1 MTKEFGRDAMI
12 KVKRL
17 EAMPC
22 YAIYSAGLAIQ
33 RTYKPLLDELGITYP
48 QYLLLNVL
56 YDEDRLT
63 VGEISKRLGIESSTL
78 TPLLKRLQ
86 AAGFVERTRNAADE
100 RQVFV
105 ELTERGRSL
114 KERAACLGPTVFG
127 DIGFPLERLFRLTDE
142 VKALRDALNAKLAA
156 KGK

>member
-1 MTKEFGRDAMI
+1 
-12 KVKRL
+12 
-17 EAMPC
+17 MPC

-56 YDEDRLT
+56 WEEDHLT
-63 VGEISKRLGIESSTL
+63 VGDIGERLGIESSTL

-86 AAGFVERTRNAADE
+86 AAGFVERTRNPADE

-105 ELTERGRSL
+105 DLTERSKALEVRGT
-114 KERAACLGPTVFG
+114 CLGPEVFG
-127 DIGFPLERLFRLTDE
+127 GTEITKERLYRLRDE

-156 KGK
+156 NGWRLGR

>member
-1 MTKEFGRDAMI
+1 MAKA
-12 KVKRL
+12 KRL
-17 EAMPC
+17 DGMPC

-48 QYLLLNVL
+48 QFLLLNVL
-56 YDEDRLT
+56 WEEDHRT
-63 VGEISKRLGIESSTL
+63 VGDIGERLGIESSTL

-86 AAGFVERTRNAADE
+86 ASGLVKRTRNPADE

-105 ELTERGRSL
+105 DLTERSKALEDWG
-114 KERAACLGPTVFG
+114 ACLGPKVFG
-127 DIGFPLERLFRLTDE
+127 NAGITKERLYRLRDE

-156 KGK
+156 KGR

>member
-1 MTKEFGRDAMI
+1 MT

-17 EAMPC
+17 EGMPC
-22 YAIYSAGLAIQ
+22 YSIYSAGLAIQ

-56 YDEDRLT
+56 WEEDHLT
-63 VGEISKRLGIESSTL
+63 VGDIGERLGIESSTL

-86 AAGFVERTRNAADE
+86 AAGFVERTRNPADE

-105 ELTERGRSL
+105 DLTERS
-114 KERAACLGPTVFG
+114 KAIKDRASCLGPEVFG
-127 DIGFPLERLFRLTDE
+127 NAGITVERLYRLRDE

-156 KGK
+156 KERQTL